1 MLIYHPAFDASHCAF
16 RILKLFNTLSDIDFL
31 ELDRIKIIDFYIVFP
46 KTMKY
51 IKYPQNIDSKKIRKE
66 LNLINNTYR
75 PCRNPY
81 LISKKMS
88 IIQDKVLSILVT
100 NEYLSFNNL
109 DNSYSKGQKF
119 NQLSLKSTL
128 FENSLK
134 YEIEVLVLK
143 FLLTHPINNKDGL
156 KDRTSLMEFRYD
168 N

>member
-16 RILKLFNTLSDIDFL
+16 RILKLFNSLTDIEYL

-51 IKYPQNIDSKKIRKE
+51 IKYPQDMDSKKIRKE
-66 LNLINNTYR
+66 LNLINDTYR

-88 IIQDKVLSILVT
+88 VIQDKVLQVLVI
-100 NEYLSFNNL
+100 NEYLSFSSI

-119 NQLSLKSTL
+119 NQLSLTNTL

-134 YEIEVLVLK
+134 HEIEILVLE
-143 FLLTHPINNKDGL
+143 FLLNHPINNKDGL

-168 N
+168 Y